1 MCAECGE
8 DYCVGCFARF
18 HQKGALKL
26 HRMIPIQTEIH
37 TSVSTLDVVNRFQR
51 QVHPDPNPN
60 PNSKIP
66 GPGSQNAV
74 RGGDNKSQG
83 PTTTTQGQHTKVLFL
98 NAGRE
103 EGEEDY
109 DGDGDEEEEEERSR
123 SFLLGG
129 EYDEE
134 ESSRSFQEALR
145 EWRGGRREGGERRE
159 GGQVVWRPVKAQ
171 PGSVVRATQAELG
184 GPDKGGLTGG
194 APIRV
199 EFQQHSLSY
208 LDRLLLK
215 KHRRTPI
222 EAYEPLYPPA
232 FSPTDTHSEGEMTH
246 SLTAE
251 EVELRRYCAS
261 LFSVVS
267 SPQPERDPSGACL
280 SIQELDET
288 LGGGVGKE
296 VFVAEEEE
304 DKHTQFTL
312 PPLVLKEGTIHP
324 PQLELNATQSP
335 QAIHSTPWSPQA
347 PSQLTARSKPKVRA
361 SAVQLSPLLGGSPRR
376 PKTSTKTP
384 PPEIPS
390 DVHQTS
396 LLLTSPGLHSSVS
409 SRQSDSPS
417 ASPSS
422 PYHLP
427 PSSPPSAVFSSSPP
441 SPALASSER
450 STFTLAPP
458 SSPAPNRSS
467 PLPKGSRSSRII
479 HSPPSE
485 LHSLPDRAP
494 PPFTPSKLTRL
505 NANTRLSPP
514 PSPPDS
520 LSSSRAKSTPF
531 RHLLL
536 SPSPSLSSCSLP
548 ECTPS
553 PQDTRCIV
561 SPPPSPSL
569 NLSSP
574 NQLSFRLQ
582 SPSPSL
588 SGSDVKQEKVPETSP
603 RIGSPLML
611 MSDSED
617 ETSSHTLGMTPSE
630 EDSSYEEEMKVEE
643 WRSGGAEG
651 RGHTCTHTQTD
662 PVEPIPDTGPGLLSE
677 PSMALRVLAQSVG
690 SGSDRFC
697 GLEGFLTLGLDLGS
711 AQPSPSLVPT
721 HTDQDTHHNAHS
733 PLDPLNTGSNSWRP
747 SSSLRGYTEDHLFTM
762 VMTDRPSQPI
772 QSCVATPTRRQA
784 VSARGHRGGIVGA
797 TSRLRRPASSFS
809 RSGSAPPLR
818 PLSRAAREIQEIS
831 GVDEEDWG
839 HPKLLDEDADSLAL
853 SRLEDEFRRMA
864 PEPGQPT
871 GVQEI
876 KDASLPGGGF
886 TFEGR
891 HKRWGPDKA
900 VVSEYQSDKEA
911 EMRDQLRDQQSVLSL
926 P

>member
-1 MCAECGE
+1 
-8 DYCVGCFARF
+8 
-18 HQKGALKL
+18 
-26 HRMIPIQTEIH
+26 
-37 TSVSTLDVVNRFQR
+37 
-51 QVHPDPNPN
+51 
-60 PNSKIP
+60 
-66 GPGSQNAV
+66 
-74 RGGDNKSQG
+74 
-83 PTTTTQGQHTKVLFL
+83 
-98 NAGRE
+98 
-103 EGEEDY
+103 
-109 DGDGDEEEEEERSR
+109 
-123 SFLLGG
+123 
-129 EYDEE
+129 
-134 ESSRSFQEALR
+134 
-145 EWRGGRREGGERRE
+145 
-159 GGQVVWRPVKAQ
+159 
-171 PGSVVRATQAELG
+171 
-184 GPDKGGLTGG
+184 
-194 APIRV
+194 
-199 EFQQHSLSY
+199 
-208 LDRLLLK
+208 
-215 KHRRTPI
+215 
-222 EAYEPLYPPA
+222 
-232 FSPTDTHSEGEMTH
+232 MTH

-251 EVELRRYCAS
+251 EVELRRYYAS

-267 SPQPERDPSGACL
+267 SPQPEVDPPGACL

-288 LGGGVGKE
+288 LGDGVGKE

-312 PPLVLKEGTIHP
+312 PPLVLKEGTTHP
-324 PQLELNATQSP
+324 PQLELNATQSLQPIHSTPQSP
-335 QAIHSTPWSPQA
+335 QAIHSTPRSPQNIHSTPWSPQA
-347 PSQLTARSKPKVRA
+347 PSQPTARLKPKARA
-361 SAVQLSPLLGGSPRR
+361 SAVQLLPLLGGSPRK
-376 PKTSTKTP
+376 PKTSTETP

-390 DVHQTS
+390 GAHQTS

-409 SRQSDSPS
+409 SRHSDSPS
-417 ASPSS
+417 ISPSS
-422 PYHLP
+422 SNNLP
-427 PSSPPSAVFSSSPP
+427 PFAVSSSSPP
-441 SPALASSER
+441 SPALASSLR
-450 STFTLAPP
+450 STFTFAPP
-458 SSPAPNRSS
+458 SSPAPKRSS

-479 HSPPSE
+479 HPPPSE
-485 LHSLPDRAP
+485 LRSLPDRAP

-505 NANTRLSPP
+505 NANTPQSPP

-520 LSSSRAKSTPF
+520 LSSLRAMSTPF

-588 SGSDVKQEKVPETSP
+588 SGSEVKQEKVPETST
-603 RIGSPLML
+603 RIGSTLML

-630 EDSSYEEEMKVEE
+630 EDSSYEEEIK
-643 WRSGGAEG
+643 
-651 RGHTCTHTQTD
+651 
-662 PVEPIPDTGPGLLSE
+662 
-677 PSMALRVLAQSVG
+677 ALRVLAQSVG
-690 SGSDRFC
+690 TGSERFC
-697 GLEGFLTLGLDLGS
+697 GLEGFLTLGLDFGS

-733 PLDPLNTGSNSWRP
+733 PLDPLSTGSDSWRP
-747 SSSLRGYTEDHLFTM
+747 SSSLRGYTEDHLFGM

-772 QSCVATPTRRQA
+772 QYCVATPTRRQA
-784 VSARGHRGGIVGA
+784 VSARGHRGGIGGA
-797 TSRLRRPASSFS
+797 TPRPASSFS
-809 RSGSAPPLR
+809 RSGSAPPLRPPLR

-839 HPKLLDEDADSLAL
+839 DPKLLDEDADSLAL

-871 GVQEI
+871 WVQEI

-891 HKRWGPDKA
+891 HKKGGPDRA
-900 VVSEYQSDKEA
+900 VVSEYQSDEEA
-911 EMRDQLRDQQSVLSL
+911 EIRDQLRDQQSVLSL